1 MKIGKQFI
9 DLKKMAN
16 EMFCYVCEDGKSMQN
31 ANGVV
36 AYKGGW
42 VITLYVNVQI
52 SYVEFVSII
61 CRKLNVDP
69 NSVKIHHM

>member
-1 MKIGKQFI
+1 
-9 DLKKMAN
+9 MAN
-16 EMFCYVCEDGKSMQN
+16 EMFCYVREDGESVQN

-36 AYKGGW
+36 VYKGGW

-61 CRKLNVDP
+61 RRKLNVDP
-69 NSVKIHHM
+69 NSVKIPHM